1 MDDVGWWCMLVGV
14 PLYLT
19 FNYIQHEITSMK
31 VQINDLERRLSDFEP
46 DTDFKIFSRLLVCVF
61 IKTSAAG
68 R

>member
-19 FNYIQHEITSMK
+19 FNIQHEITSMK

-46 DTDFKIFSRLLVCVF
+46 DTDY
-61 IKTSAAG
+61 
-68 R
+68 